1 MITESTTSKTS
12 IPVSSHADPHDEVNS
27 ESEEEN
33 TPIISGKS
41 NKKMLGTAT
50 KGRTLLPG
58 KYMETC
64 TLILFSL

>member
-33 TPIISGKS
+33 IPIISD
-41 NKKMLGTAT
+41 KKMLGTAT
-50 KGRTLLPG
+50 EGRTLLPG